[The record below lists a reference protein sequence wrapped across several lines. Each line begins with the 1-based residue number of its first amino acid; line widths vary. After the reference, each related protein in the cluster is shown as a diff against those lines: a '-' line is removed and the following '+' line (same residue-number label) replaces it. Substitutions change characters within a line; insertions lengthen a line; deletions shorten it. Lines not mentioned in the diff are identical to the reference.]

1 VVGPKSPGIPDGVAQ
16 FLGLGGLTEW
26 FHKTPWS
33 FASSSYQLPITNH
46 FYMWLLWALL
56 SALFAGLTAVFAKI
70 GVVSINSN
78 LATAIRTS
86 IIVVI
91 TWGIALSTSRVDG
104 LLRLP
109 VRSWL
114 FLSLS
119 AIGTGLSWLCYFR
132 ALQLGE
138 VAKVAPIDKLSVVV
152 AIGISVLFLGE
163 RLSLRESLGVCLI
176 VCGALFLAWK

>member
-1 VVGPKSPGIPDGVAQ
+1 
-16 FLGLGGLTEW
+16 
-26 FHKTPWS
+26 
-33 FASSSYQLPITNH
+33 
-46 FYMWLLWALL
+46 MWLIWALL

-70 GVVSINSN
+70 GVVSINPN

-91 TWGIALSTSRVDG
+91 TWGIALTTSRTTD

-109 VRSWL
+109 LRSWL

-119 AIGTGLSWLCYFR
+119 AIATGLSWLCYFR
-132 ALQLGE
+132 ALQIGE

-152 AIGISVLFLGE
+152 AIVISVLFLGE
-163 RLSLRESLGVCLI
+163 RLSVRESLGVCLI
-176 VCGALFLAWK
+176 VCGALCLAEKYLKEFEELEECKNEELGARIEEPGGSLRFPSGVQPL